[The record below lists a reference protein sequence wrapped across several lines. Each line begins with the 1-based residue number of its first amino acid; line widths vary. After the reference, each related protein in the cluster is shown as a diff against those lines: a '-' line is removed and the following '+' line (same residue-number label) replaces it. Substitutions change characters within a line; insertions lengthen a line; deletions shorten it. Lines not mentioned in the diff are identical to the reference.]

1 VLSLAL
7 IRQRVC
13 GVLLG
18 CECVEVLL
26 RGRPAGVIHGCLDGG
41 DIYRGGQQCGAV
53 VWRSE

>member
-1 VLSLAL
+1 MLSLAL

-13 GVLLG
+13 GALRG